1 MQEHSQK
8 GIAKQRPTF
17 VIRLWILVNK
27 TQPKKPQRVTPS
39 VAKQIIAV
47 TRSLHQN
54 QLLMLQATE
63 LKPWPWST
71 WTLTG
76 SYRRWV
82 LAAADCVATLFYAQ
96 LLFEKASDDFVAC
109 SVEDWIHTGVDKSKQ
124 QEENGNFALKNR
136 NLVNAYTYVNTI

>member
-1 MQEHSQK
+1 
-8 GIAKQRPTF
+8 
-17 VIRLWILVNK
+17 
-27 TQPKKPQRVTPS
+27 
-39 VAKQIIAV
+39 
-47 TRSLHQN
+47 
-54 QLLMLQATE
+54 
-63 LKPWPWST
+63 
-71 WTLTG
+71 
-76 SYRRWV
+76 V